1 LEGPFV
7 QKVDLAGLYVA
18 RFTPGQDLFGRL
30 TEIMGQ
36 HDLERVVV
44 LSGIGSLQDVT
55 MRDLKDGIGLPINLD
70 KTNEIVNAGPFELLS
85 LEGSVVPMDGNPIIH
100 LHGVMGMPDGSVIGG
115 HLFEGTVFSTL
126 ELFIA
131 GVGGTDLRKQPSS
144 TTGLNEYRVGPES

>member
-1 LEGPFV
+1 MEGPFV

-70 KTNEIVNAGPFELLS
+70 KTNEIVSAGPFELLS
-85 LEGSVVPMDGNPIIH
+85 LEGSVVPMDGIPTIH

-115 HLFEGTVFSTL
+115 HLSRQPCSRL
-126 ELFIA
+126 WSCS
-131 GVGGTDLRKQPSS
+131 LRAWAARTSANTRAQSQA
-144 TTGLNEYRVGPES
+144 